1 MVDRGPEL
9 SVKQSGFG
17 GRGYK
22 HPHTGQVVPGVTT
35 ITGAAH
41 KPGLLQWAVDQTAA
55 FAVANIDAL
64 MNRSELQGWGFLRW
78 YHKRNPLPL
87 EEGSDVRNY
96 HIGVLNDAADL
107 GTSMHDYIEADV
119 DDTRLFPDTSF
130 EPEAFHQMVPVW
142 EKFKSEHTIEPVFTE
157 ATVWHAELGY
167 AGTFDGLW
175 IIDGVLCMID
185 IKTSRN
191 TWPEHMMQLAALK
204 NAETLLAK
212 DENGEWVEIGFGE
225 YEPESVR
232 ILHIRPDDVENDGTP
247 KPAYIEMI
255 EAEDLDIHW
264 DGFLGLLKY
273 KTAERALTQRRNAEK
288 AEARAVKKEE
298 DKKSQK

>member
-22 HPHTGQVVPGVTT
+22 HPLTGQVVPGVTT
-35 ITGAAH
+35 ITGSAH
-41 KPGLLQWAVDQTAA
+41 KPGLIQWVVDQTAA

-87 EEGSDVRNY
+87 EEGSEIRNF
-96 HIGVLNDAADL
+96 HIGVLNDAAEL
-107 GTSMHDYIEADV
+107 GTSMHEFIEADV
-119 DDTRLFPDTSF
+119 DDTRAFPDTSF
-130 EPEAFHQMVPVW
+130 EPPAFHQMVPVW
-142 EKFKSEHTIEPVFTE
+142 EKFKSEHTIEPILTE

-175 IIDGVLCMID
+175 IIDGKVCLID

-191 TWPEHMMQLAALK
+191 MWPEHSMQLAALK
-204 NAETLLAK
+204 NAKTLLAK
-212 DENGEWVEIGFGE
+212 NDDGTWSETDFDYEIDR
-225 YEPESVR
+225 VAV
-232 ILHIRPDDVENDGTP
+232 IHIRPDDTENDGTP
-247 KPAYIEMI
+247 KPAYIEMVD
-255 EAEDLDIHW
+255 AEDLDLHW
-264 DGFLGLLKY
+264 QGFKGLLMY
-273 KTAERALTQRRNAEK
+273 KTAERAIQIRRNEEK
-288 AEARAVKKEE
+288 AAARAVKKEE
-298 DKKSQK
+298 AKSQK

>member
-22 HPHTGQVVPGVTT
+22 HPLTGQVVPGVTT
-35 ITGAAH
+35 ITGSAH
-41 KPGLLQWAVDQTAA
+41 KPGLIQWVVDQTAA
-55 FAVANIDAL
+55 FAVANIDSL

-87 EEGSDVRNY
+87 EEGSDIRNF
-96 HIGVLNDAADL
+96 HIGVLNDAAEL
-107 GTSMHDYIEADV
+107 GTSMHEFIEADV
-119 DDTRLFPDTSF
+119 DDTRAFPDTTF
-130 EPEAFHQMVPVW
+130 EPAAFHQMVPVW
-142 EKFKSEHTIEPVFTE
+142 EQFKREHTIEPIFTE

-175 IIDGVLCMID
+175 IIDGKICLID

-191 TWPEHMMQLAALK
+191 TWPEHFMQLAALK
-204 NAETLLAK
+204 NATKLVVK
-212 DENGEWVEIGFGE
+212 DEAGVWQELDLAEWGI
-225 YEPESVR
+225 ESVR
-232 ILHIRPDDVENDGTP
+232 IIHIRPDDTENDGTP

-255 EAEDLDIHW
+255 EAEDLDLHW
-264 DGFLGLLKY
+264 QGFKGLLMY
-273 KTAERALTQRRNAEK
+273 KTAERALQVRRNEEK
-288 AEARAVKKEE
+288 AAARAAKKEE
-298 DKKSQK
+298 AKSQK